1 MILQGSRPR
10 AADSSRAGV
19 PAADVRHAYPTL
31 SQDSAFGLMD
41 SSCSRRGR
49 RVPTSAAVENRSEG
63 VLRCEVVQVVCGSGQ
78 TDPGDRTLSR
88 MIAIGSG
95 GVVRMMLTDGVCV
108 QAEWDQLAVVAMV
121 RPEFFTLTE
130 PINHTQR
137 RFYGT
142 ANHPSTRSII
152 KQHDRILNLFV
163 AQGIRVVEISPTSS
177 SPFQFNVRDAAVVI
191 GSRLVL
197 SRMARVVRSREPDL
211 LAAALGL
218 QSALTIPTGRLEGGD
233 VIVTP
238 SEVFVGL
245 SDRTDEA
252 GYASL
257 SGLVTENRTVT
268 PIRLKSSTLHLDI
281 ALNLLGRHLGL
292 IHRPSIIGDL
302 PPSLGDVEWI
312 EVTDEE
318 FAEQAVNVLVLDPD
332 TVMLDAR
339 HERLRATLETKGL
352 RCIPVKL
359 DEITKAG
366 GGIRCMTLPL
376 ARIHTSELDNSLNP
390 LHRLLDLGTA
400 GRFR

>member
-1 MILQGSRPR
+1 MIVIVPR
-10 AADSSRAGV
+10 
-19 PAADVRHAYPTL
+19 
-31 SQDSAFGLMD
+31 
-41 SSCSRRGR
+41 
-49 RVPTSAAVENRSEG
+49 
-63 VLRCEVVQVVCGSGQ
+63 EVVEV
-78 TDPGDRTLSR
+78 
-88 MIAIGSG
+88 
-95 GVVRMMLTDGVCV
+95 MLADGMCV
-108 QAEWDQLAVVAMV
+108 QAEWDRLAVVAMV

-142 ANHPSTRSII
+142 ANHPSTMAII

-163 AQGIRVVEISPTSS
+163 TQGIRVVEISPASNL
-177 SPFQFNVRDAAVVI
+177 PFQFNVRDAAVVI

-218 QSALTIPTGRLEGGD
+218 QSVLAIPAGRLEGGD

-252 GYASL
+252 GYAGL
-257 SGLVTENRTVT
+257 SGLLTGNRTVT
-268 PIRLKSSTLHLDI
+268 PIRLKNSALHLDV
-281 ALNLLGRHLGL
+281 ALNLLGQRLGL

-302 PPSLGDVEWI
+302 PSSLNGVEWI

-318 FAEQAVNVLVLDPD
+318 FAEQAVNVLVLDPG

-339 HERLRATLETKGL
+339 HERLRTTLEAKGL

-376 ARIHTSELDNSLNP
+376 ARIHTPGFLCC
-390 LHRLLDLGTA
+390 
-400 GRFR
+400 